1 MIEHTFIIPTY
12 KESPYLESC
21 ILNLKKQSVASTII
35 ITTSTP
41 TEQTKN
47 VADKHNIKYYVNDNG
62 KFGIGN
68 DWNFALSKA
77 ETKLATIAHQDDI
90 YEKNYTECI
99 LKASSKHQDSLL
111 FFTDY
116 NDLVGDTI
124 RSSSLN
130 YYIKKTL
137 LLPFLFKATH
147 KSHFFKK
154 SILVFGDAIC
164 CPSVTFNIENIQNPE
179 SLFSPNHK
187 CVLDWI
193 AWLQLAKEK
202 GSFTFVNKKLIQHR
216 IHESSET
223 SVSLNSGV
231 RKQEEFEVF
240 KSIWG
245 KGFAKFLMYFYS
257 LSHKDNIV

>member
-1 MIEHTFIIPTY
+1 MIDHTFVIPTY

-21 ILNLKKQSVASTII
+21 ILNLKKQSVSSNII

-47 VADKHNIKYYVNDNG
+47 VAEKYKIPYFINDNG

-68 DWNFALSKA
+68 DWNFALSKV

-90 YEKNYTECI
+90 YEDKYTENI
-99 LKASSKHQDSLL
+99 LKASSNQEKSLL

-116 NDLVGDTI
+116 NDLIGESI
-124 RSSSLN
+124 RPNSLN
-130 YYIKKTL
+130 YFIKKTL
-137 LLPFLFKATH
+137 LLTFLVKKTH
-147 KSHFFKK
+147 HSYFFKK

-164 CPSVTFNIENIQNPE
+164 CPSVTLNIKNIKNADR
-179 SLFSPNHK
+179 LFSPNHK

-193 AWLQLAKEK
+193 AWLELAKEK
-202 GSFTFVNKKLIQHR
+202 GSFTFINKKLIQHR

-231 RKQEEFEVF
+231 REQEEFEVF
-240 KSIWG
+240 TKIWG
-245 KGFAKFLMYFYS
+245 KRIAKLLMRFYS
-257 LSHKDNIV
+257 FGHKDNIV